1 MLQTDLQNLLIGVV
15 DQISYSRGNSKNL
28 KSGGCA
34 MSDVA
39 VCDEHTRSAVTEWN
53 VNEEFGNHVSPN
65 TISTN
70 KIMSDTNIISNRT
83 PF

>member
-1 MLQTDLQNLLIGVV
+1 
-15 DQISYSRGNSKNL
+15 
-28 KSGGCA
+28 